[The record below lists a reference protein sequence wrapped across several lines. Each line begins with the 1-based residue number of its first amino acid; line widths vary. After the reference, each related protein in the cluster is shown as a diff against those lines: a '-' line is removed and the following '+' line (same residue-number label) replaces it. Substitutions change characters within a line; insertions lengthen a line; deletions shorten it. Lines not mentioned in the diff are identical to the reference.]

1 MRSWYH
7 PKSKP
12 WVRVQIWT
20 DRHSIS
26 LTQMYFGFACFFN
39 VCSTFTPCV
48 FHHGEVFAQ
57 PQDHDSASKSSNSL
71 GVWAVMVL
79 TLGFV
84 DIDCAW
90 HYRASGTLPTSFG
103 NKDTL
108 LILHKCIQDETQ
120 TYKDSEL
127 NGHKP
132 EAAEQQSKRLP
143 VLLHLLTQHISTKT
157 WSGFWLQLLWLEALF
172 FAFPF
177 KSNTLLWRGKLHA
190 LLLFTQGLLWPS
202 NQHQHSSHHV

>member
-1 MRSWYH
+1 M
-7 PKSKP
+7 
-12 WVRVQIWT
+12 
-20 DRHSIS
+20 
-26 LTQMYFGFACFFN
+26 L
-39 VCSTFTPCV
+39 
-48 FHHGEVFAQ
+48 
-57 PQDHDSASKSSNSL
+57 
-71 GVWAVMVL
+71 L

-127 NGHKP
+127 HGHKP

-143 VLLHLLTQHISTKT
+143 TPPANTAYQHKDLERILAAATVIRSSFLCLSLQIKYFTLKREVTCLAFIYSGTAVTQQSAPT
-157 WSGFWLQLLWLEALF
+157 LF
-172 FAFPF
+172 
-177 KSNTLLWRGKLHA
+177 
-190 LLLFTQGLLWPS
+190 PS
-202 NQHQHSSHHV
+202 RLKC